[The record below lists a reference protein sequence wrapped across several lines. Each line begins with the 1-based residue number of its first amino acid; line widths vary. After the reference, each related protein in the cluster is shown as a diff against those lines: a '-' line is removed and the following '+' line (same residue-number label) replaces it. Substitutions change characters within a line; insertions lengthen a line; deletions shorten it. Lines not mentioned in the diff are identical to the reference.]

1 MGFRLV
7 CSMVLVV
14 VVILLR
20 EMFGL
25 MEMETLMLERWYQ
38 VPFLNCCSDLQLR
51 LRALSLGEVC

>member
-1 MGFRLV
+1 
-7 CSMVLVV
+7 MVLVV
-14 VVILLR
+14 IVILLS

-51 LRALSLGEVC
+51 LRALSFGEGC